1 MKDDGKTRIIGYH
14 HFRKLPTARHGL
26 AIAVLFV
33 VLILIAVFLQQAGFW
48 PESWNSSFDGTGE

>member
-1 MKDDGKTRIIGYH
+1 MDNKDPRIIGYH
-14 HFRKLPTARHGL
+14 HFRRLPKARHAF

-33 VLILIAVFLQQAGFW
+33 ILMLIAIFLQQAGIW